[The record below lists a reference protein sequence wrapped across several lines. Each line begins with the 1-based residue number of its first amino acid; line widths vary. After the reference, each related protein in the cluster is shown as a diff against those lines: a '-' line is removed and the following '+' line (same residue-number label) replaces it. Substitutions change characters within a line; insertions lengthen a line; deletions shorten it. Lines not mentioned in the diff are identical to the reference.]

1 MGDVDWTRQL
11 HDQLD
16 WHWQGAAR
24 PRLQGLGEEEYHWE
38 PAPGCWGVRPRGG
51 ATSPEAPG
59 SGGWTVDIAFPEPE
73 PAPVTT
79 IAWRLAHVVVGI
91 FAVRSVAHFGAV
103 FPWGTGYQ
111 DWAYAGSAAEALEQ
125 LDTTYGAWRD
135 GVRALEEEALARP
148 VGAAEGEWA
157 EHAMAELVLHVNRE
171 AVHHLAEVAL
181 LRDLYLRRS

>member
-1 MGDVDWTRQL
+1 MGEVDWTRRL

-16 WHWQGAAR
+16 WHWQVAAR
-24 PRLQGLGEEEYHWE
+24 PRLEGLTDEEYHWE
-38 PAPGCWGVRPRGG
+38 PVAGCWGVRARSEGTP
-51 ATSPEAPG
+51 PDAPG
-59 SGGWTVDIAFPEPE
+59 SGGWTPDIAFPEPV

-91 FAVRSVAHFGAV
+91 FGIRSVSHLGAS

-111 DWAYAGSAAEALEQ
+111 DWRYAGTAAEALEQ

-135 GVRALEEEALARP
+135 GVAALDQQALATP
-148 VGAAEGEWA
+148 VGEAEGDFA
-157 EHAMAELVLHVNRE
+157 EHPMAELVLHINRE